1 MLKPYIFGNVF
12 CAVAPLKVQNP
23 YKSLKLLNQVIL
35 FPITDHKSQLSQIMT
50 NKADD

>member
-35 FPITDHKSQLSQIMT
+35 FSITDHKSQLSQIMT